1 MAEIRC
7 DIPIAYVER
16 LWNDTCVF
24 VMFYLSS
31 RSFLTWRLLWKC
43 RSAEIKPMSI
53 RQLPKNKR
61 TDHTSV
67 SRLWD

>member
-43 RSAEIKPMSI
+43 RSAEIKPNVNPATPEEQTHRSYK
-53 RQLPKNKR
+53 P
-61 TDHTSV
+61 
-67 SRLWD
+67 